1 MAILDDLEPEIPTT
15 DSWLIA
21 ARDSG
26 IPVYVPGWEDST
38 LGNIFAAHCIKGNVE
53 RSAVKTG
60 IDYMVHLADW

>member
-1 MAILDDLEPEIPTT
+1 MAILDDLEADIPLT

-21 ARDSG
+21 AREAG

-38 LGNIFAAHCIKGNVE
+38 LGNIFATHCIKGDVE

-60 IDYMVHLADW
+60 VIT